1 VARRGQQVV
10 AGDRLPDRIGIGVL
24 AKVFT
29 PELVDR
35 VIDQA
40 GVREQRRRALPAR
53 VVVYYLLAMVLF
65 FQSSYGEVWNKLV
78 AGLEWAK
85 RFRVRLALGMQ
96 PTPAAITYAR
106 RRLGWQ
112 VMQRLMEQVAG
123 PLAGQESQSAFVS
136 GMRLVAVD
144 GMCLD
149 VPDTP
154 ENADE
159 FGYPGNDERR
169 GPFPQIRVVGFGEC
183 GTRAVLAAACS
194 PLSTGEQALTRQL
207 LDKLNPGDL
216 LAADRNFLSHGLLN
230 EVLAAGVHVLWRAK
244 SDIDLPVLEVLSDG
258 TYRSRI
264 ADPAVSKRLRRK
276 GADPKDIPGIAVRV
290 IEYSVASAD
299 SSEVSETFVLVTDI
313 VDPRL
318 LTPEQAAA
326 AYASRW
332 QLETCFD
339 ELETS
344 IRGGAAVVLRSKS
357 PPLIRQEIY
366 AMLCCYQAIRTLIS
380 HAADTAGLDP
390 GRISFT
396 RARDAV
402 RGRISDPGCFSPS
415 TP

>member
-1 VARRGQQVV
+1 MARRGQQVV
-10 AGDRLPDRIGIGVL
+10 AGDRLADRIGIGVL
-24 AKVFT
+24 AEVFP

-35 VIDQA
+35 VVDEA
-40 GVREQRRRALPAR
+40 GVRERRKRALPAR

-65 FQSSYGEVWNKLV
+65 FQSSYGDVWNKLV
-78 AGLEWAK
+78 AGLDWAK
-85 RFRVRLALGMQ
+85 RFRVRLSLGMQ

-106 RRLGWQ
+106 QRLGWQ

-123 PLAGQESQSAFVS
+123 PLAGEESASAFVN

-144 GMCLD
+144 GLCLD

-154 ENADE
+154 ENAEE

-194 PLSTGEQALTRQL
+194 PLATGEQALMRQL
-207 LDKLNPGDL
+207 LGKLQPGDL
-216 LAADRNFLSHGLLN
+216 LVADRNFLSYGLLKD
-230 EVLAAGVHVLWRAK
+230 VLAAGVHVLWRAK

-264 ADPAVSKRLRRK
+264 ADPDASRRMRRQ
-276 GADPKDIPGIAVRV
+276 GADPKDIPGIPVRV
-290 IEYSVASAD
+290 IEYSVSSED
-299 SSEVSETFVLVTDI
+299 HSEVSETFTLITDI
-313 VDPRL
+313 LDPQL
-318 LTPEQAAA
+318 LAPQQAAA

-357 PPLIRQEIY
+357 PPLIRQEVY

-415 TP
+415 AP